1 MFTKTTVILLVLLFA
16 SSNGTPAVKW
26 EFRGPTTYYTRDDDL
41 KITSAGAIQD
51 VAAGAD
57 NTWFVGSVNG
67 GIWRSKNLQEKVPHW
82 ENVLDKQPGITCSS
96 IAALHVST
104 IDAKRIY
111 AGCGG
116 STSSEQGSDWNVLNS
131 GDWSGI
137 MNSNDG
143 GETWSMIN
151 GFPMNYY
158 VTAIYE
164 VEANVILVAAQSNLF
179 NKNDGGIWRYDINKD
194 ELKKVSNIPTFT
206 LTATLTDSIVATH
219 ARNSEN
225 SVSITTDG
233 GKSFEDYG
241 KLQWTEG
248 TYPFYTCAAMMKNGD
263 LIVAGLN
270 TESANVS
277 ATSSQFF
284 VKRKGASDWMELPGQ
299 PTSMDEDGMPKDR
312 MAILGDPMVPDLMYV
327 AGNAGALAWRV
338 NTTIGEWEKMWDMP
352 DVPDGSLPHGDC
364 RNYAWDHETNRL
376 VLTSDGGVFVRENPR
391 ERGGKWYSLNGDY
404 QSMELLSAHYDNRE
418 KRFVMGAQDNCAQ
431 VTKPNAE
438 PTDVAVG
445 FVEGDGTVTLID
457 NVHNP
462 ARLFGTT
469 QFLGVGTISIDP
481 TTTNTGTDL
490 KDDDDDDCGGLCFVQ
505 GDKFINVPIDV
516 YFPEPSSFPYF
527 VQPYALN
534 AQNSSEL
541 FFWTNGTSTRKSA
554 FYKFIIPDDV
564 QSKKDIPA
572 PELVLVTPED
582 SFFLEFV
589 TGGFTEG
596 KPDQELLI
604 GMSNTDLYVKNA
616 NTDGKMIKRPLP
628 TTFAVPVTLPY
639 DETDKG
645 ARILGPVTHGRTVS
659 MAVSPSDSNVI
670 AVTGWPSVEE
680 NSVNEEV
687 WVTTDGGMTWHEV
700 TNNLRQACG
709 VVGIVR
715 PGGLLIV
722 DLLENKAR
730 ALLVSTSNGVM
741 VSYLPLTFSSNDE
754 NDVEWGRFGS
764 TDEFPIVLTSALSY
778 EHYSDTLV
786 AATFGR
792 GIYSLSN
799 AKEALLDVLY
809 SKAYNHNNVGSNKRV
824 KEELSSK
831 YFPPQK

>member
-1 MFTKTTVILLVLLFA
+1 MYRKRLLLLLPLVFISFVN
-16 SSNGTPAVKW
+16 SSAVNW
-26 EFRGPTTYYTRDDDL
+26 QFRGPTTYYTRDDDL

-67 GIWRSKNLQEKVPHW
+67 GIWRTKNLQNKVPHW

-96 IAALHVST
+96 IAALHVSKT
-104 IDAKRIY
+104 DGKRIY

-131 GDWSGI
+131 GEWSGI
-137 MNSNDG
+137 MHSNDG
-143 GETWSMIN
+143 GETWSMIS

-158 VTAIYE
+158 ITSIYE
-164 VEANVILVAAQSNLF
+164 VESEVILVASQSNLF
-179 NKNDGGIWRYDINKD
+179 NRNDGGIWRFNINTG
-194 ELKKVSNIPTFT
+194 ELQKVSDIPTFT
-206 LTATLTDSIVATH
+206 LTALSKSSTSSIVATH

-225 SVSITTDG
+225 SVSVTTDG

-241 KLQWTEG
+241 KLQWAEG
-248 TYPFYTCAAMMKNGD
+248 TYPFYTCAAMMMNGD

-270 TESANVS
+270 TKTANVS

-284 VKRKGASDWMELPGQ
+284 VKRKGATNWTELPGQ

-312 MAILGDPMVPDLMYV
+312 MAILADPMVPDLMYV

-338 NTTIGEWEKMWDMP
+338 NTTVGEWEKMWDKP

-364 RNYAWDHETNRL
+364 RNYAWDEETNRL

-404 QSMELLSAHYDNRE
+404 QSMELLSAHYDPRE
-418 KRFVMGAQDNCAQ
+418 DRFVMGAQDNCAQ
-431 VTKPNAE
+431 VTKPNAK
-438 PTDVAVG
+438 PSDVAIG
-445 FVEGDGTVTLID
+445 FVEGDGTVTLVD

-469 QFLGVGTISIDP
+469 QFLGVGTIDIDP
-481 TTTNTGTDL
+481 TTTTTAT
-490 KDDDDDDCGGLCFVQ
+490 DDDDDSCGGLCFVQ

-527 VQPYALN
+527 VSPYALN
-534 AQNSSEL
+534 TQNPSEL
-541 FFWTNGTSTRKSA
+541 FFWANGTSTRQSA
-554 FYKFIIPDDV
+554 FYKFTIPDDA
-564 QSKKDIPA
+564 QSKKDIPE
-572 PELVLVTPED
+572 PTLVIATPED

-589 TGGFTEG
+589 TGGFTAG
-596 KPDQELLI
+596 KPDEELLI

-616 NTDGKMIKRPLP
+616 NTDGKMIKRRLP
-628 TTFAVPVTLPY
+628 TTFAIPVTLPY
-639 DETDKG
+639 DKTDKG

-670 AVTGWPSVEE
+670 AITGWPSVAE
-680 NSVNEEV
+680 NSVKEEV
-687 WVTTDGGMTWHEV
+687 WVTTDGGKTWNEV

-722 DLLENKAR
+722 DLLRNKAR
-730 ALLVSTSNGVM
+730 ALLISTSNGVM
-741 VSYLPLTFSSNDE
+741 VAYLPLTFASIE
-754 NDVEWGRFGS
+754 GDVEWQRFGS

-809 SKAYNHNNVGSNKRV
+809 SKPNLNHGNSNKRV
-824 KEELSSK
+824 KEESSSK
-831 YFPPQK
+831 YFPLQK